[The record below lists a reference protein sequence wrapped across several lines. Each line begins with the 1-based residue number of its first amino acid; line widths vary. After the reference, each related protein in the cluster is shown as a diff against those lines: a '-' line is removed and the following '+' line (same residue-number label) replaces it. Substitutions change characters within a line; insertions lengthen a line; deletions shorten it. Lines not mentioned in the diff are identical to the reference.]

1 MNQSF
6 NGRNKIGN
14 SQGQLSSRNSNK
26 KNNNYKPMLYTPKHN
41 NIATISP
48 NSLFGSLNNKPL
60 LEVNSPKIKRS
71 GTNLNLYAKKEQE
84 KSFYSINSK
93 YKNNNN
99 SIKILEKTIINK
111 ILDISMRIEKEDN
124 FLTGVNNKENNNL
137 NLSALVLNNIEGD
150 TDNSFLSK
158 SLLSNNNKLR
168 LKKESKL
175 DLSKSSAN
183 SKLSLVSKNEKSILK
198 PPLKGPEKYR
208 VLIKKN
214 MMYDSFNSE
223 EEKEEEE
230 DRFYISPKSNFV
242 LIFDLLI
249 IIFSLFDII
258 YTPQRLSKIDGFC
271 TLPNNKIMYIY
282 FFIDILYIIDMLLG
296 FVRSY
301 YNFQFVI
308 IKYQPRIARHYI
320 VTQFWLDFIQAFPT
334 FTYISYLCKKQ
345 NFYCGAYDLS
355 NKEMF
360 LLLFCF
366 VKQTKLFKI
375 IDLKKNSI
383 MFMIKEI
390 IAEREVVESIFHIIT
405 IVIIC
410 ISCFYSFISIHIF
423 IGKHSY
429 PNWITKA
436 GFQDQTQVMLYL
448 TSFYYLMTT
457 MTTVGYGD
465 IVGVSLSEII
475 FQIIVLSVGI
485 TIYSWI
491 VSNIGNYVK
500 NESYASMQFNKD
512 ETILEEIR
520 ISHPNLS
527 FKLYKQIYQHLH
539 ARKIRQQQCD
549 SNLLIN
555 SLPYSLK
562 NNVLFTMYKQTI
574 DNLKIFKKCQNS
586 DFILRLL
593 TNFIPLFS
601 KKNAI
606 LIHEG
611 QIINNIIFVRNGRLS
626 LQAAIDKEEPEESI
640 KHYLNKN
647 FGDMEDEIVNISN
660 YESSISNSSFSDK
673 KNNMVSN
680 IDFVK
685 TALDTVI
692 NKNGKSS
699 LASEI
704 NESGIGKEMG
714 KWDYGGDDFEDDKYH
729 ILNIINISKNESY
742 GVVYMFLD
750 KPCPLSL
757 RVKSKKAELL
767 LLRKSDASDISQRYP
782 NIWMKYFKKS
792 YFNMFSIKNI
802 TLKKIKIFWDNLEKR
817 IILQKKSFHKC
828 KTNLNMCTIYKLNHA
843 EINEITR
850 VVNEKTKRNR
860 ILRAKTQAKKNTNIN
875 ENIKKIFNYSSK
887 NTTSINNNS
896 VINSNLLSLVKPK
909 DDHQNSHI
917 SNNKSKFAG
926 GSATTDLKSLSKASK
941 KQVPNERKVKTL
953 DKAKKRRGYINRLK
967 LEIQKL
973 KNSNKYYKNLCNKVS
988 SSKDSEKGL
997 NKKLNKTIMSE
1008 FDRENNFTFNVN
1020 DIGSKKS
1027 INIYHSLNQNIINN
1041 ITINN
1046 NTNSHFRSTVKQS
1059 SNSIESEYDSTIS
1072 ESPRKFDID
1081 EIKIKPEI
1089 KLFYKSKYTN
1099 LDIFTSGEYS
1109 KNEELQKQSLNYIKL
1124 YIETEKKKKKKQVR
1138 QISLNSIKS
1147 IKEKRKSA
1155 YVRDNDLRNILNKFN
1170 MNYKRQKEN
1179 NRNMLNNKIEN
1190 NTNNFMSKFKND
1202 CSKKRRK
1209 SFHIKKNSKKYID
1222 MSLSPTQKGE
1232 KSPFSSKDI
1241 KNRKGSVF
1249 FKIPHKMKLKMSN
1262 EYEKEMVIKTSE
1274 HNISNINYSLN
1285 INENK
1290 TDNSFISSN
1299 KSIKS

>member
-1 MNQSF
+1 MNQSY
-6 NGRNKIGN
+6 NETNKIVN
-14 SQGQLSSRNSNK
+14 QTYLSSHNSNK
-26 KNNNYKPMLYTPKHN
+26 NNNKKKVKIMTPKHKN
-41 NIATISP
+41 NV
-48 NSLFGSLNNKPL
+48 NSIVGSLYKKPL
-60 LEVNSPKIKRS
+60 LEVSSPKIKRS
-71 GTNLNLYAKKEQE
+71 DTNLNIYAKKEQE

-93 YKNNNN
+93 FKRKD
-99 SIKILEKTIINK
+99 SLKVLEKTIINK
-111 ILDISMRIEKEDN
+111 ILDISMRFEKEDN

-137 NLSALVLNNIEGD
+137 NLSALILNQIEIGD
-150 TDNSFLSK
+150 TDNSILSK
-158 SLLSNNNKLR
+158 SILSNTNKLK

-175 DLSKSSAN
+175 DLSRSSIN
-183 SKLSLVSKNEKSILK
+183 SKHSLVSKNEKSILK
-198 PPLKGPEKYR
+198 MPVKGPEKYR
-208 VLIKKN
+208 VLFKKN

-223 EEKEEEE
+223 EEREEEE
-230 DRFYISPKSNFV
+230 DNFYISPKSNFV
-242 LIFDLLI
+242 LIFDFLI
-249 IIFSLFDII
+249 IIFCLFDVV
-258 YTPQRLSKIDGFC
+258 YTPQRLSKINGFC
-271 TLPNNKIMYIY
+271 TLPNNTIIYIY
-282 FFIDILYIIDMLLG
+282 FFIDILYIVDMLLG

-301 YNFQFVI
+301 YNFQYIV

-320 VTQFWLDFIQAFPT
+320 VTQFWLDFIQAIPA
-334 FTYISYLCKKQ
+334 FTYITYLCKKQ
-345 NFYCGAYDLS
+345 NIYCGAYDLS
-355 NKEMF
+355 NKEMI

-366 VKQTKLFKI
+366 VKQAKLFKI
-375 IDLKKNSI
+375 IDKKKNSI
-383 MFMIKEI
+383 KFAIKEI
-390 IAEREVVESIFHIIT
+390 IAEREIIESILHHLI

-410 ISCFYSFISIHIF
+410 VSCFYSFISIHIF
-423 IGKHSY
+423 IGRHSY
-429 PNWITKA
+429 PNWIIKA
-436 GFQDQTQVMLYL
+436 GFQDQSHIMLYL

-465 IVGVSLSEII
+465 IVGVSLNEII

-485 TIYSWI
+485 TIYSWV

-562 NNVLFTMYKQTI
+562 INVLFTMYKQTI
-574 DNLKIFKKCQNS
+574 NNLKIFKKCQNS

-647 FGDMEDEIVNISN
+647 FGDMDDDLVNVSN
-660 YESSISNSSFSDK
+660 YESSISNSSLSDK
-673 KNNMVSN
+673 QNNMVSN
-680 IDFVK
+680 INYVK

-692 NKNGKSS
+692 NKNANNS

-704 NESGIGKEMG
+704 NESDIGKEMG

-802 TLKKIKIFWDNLEKR
+802 TLKKIKFFWDNLEKKF
-817 IILQKKSFHKC
+817 ILTKKSFHKC

-850 VVNEKTKRNR
+850 VVNEKANKIR
-860 ILRAKTQAKKNTNIN
+860 IQRAKTQAKKNTNIN
-875 ENIKKIFNYSSK
+875 DNIKKIFNYNSK
-887 NTTSINNNS
+887 NTTSVTNNS
-896 VINSNLLSLVKPK
+896 VINSNLLSLSKPK
-909 DDHQNSHI
+909 EEKSKSHI
-917 SNNKSKFAG
+917 SNNRSKFAAG
-926 GSATTDLKSLSKASK
+926 SSATENNLKSSKVSK
-941 KQVPNERKVKTL
+941 KQIPNSDRKIKKI
-953 DKAKKRRGYINRLK
+953 DKAKKRRGYISKLK

-973 KNSNKYYKNLCNKVS
+973 KNSNKYYKNLCNKID
-988 SSKDSEKGL
+988 SSKDSEKVF
-997 NKKLNKTIMSE
+997 NKKLNKTIISE
-1008 FDRENNFTFNVN
+1008 LDKENNFTFKLGEK
-1020 DIGSKKS
+1020 GSKKS

-1046 NTNSHFRSTVKQS
+1046 NTNSHFISTNKQS
-1059 SNSIESEYDSTIS
+1059 SNSIESEYESTIS
-1072 ESPRKFDID
+1072 DSPRKFDTD
-1081 EIKIKPEI
+1081 EIKMKSEI
-1089 KLFYKSKYTN
+1089 KLFYKAKYSN

-1109 KNEELQKQSLNYIKL
+1109 KNEELQKQSLNYIKIF
-1124 YIETEKKKKKKQVR
+1124 IETEKKRKKKQVK
-1138 QISLNSIKS
+1138 QLSINSIQS

-1155 YVRDNDLRNILNKFN
+1155 YIRDNNLRSILNKFN
-1170 MNYKRQKEN
+1170 MNYQKKKEN
-1179 NRNMLNNKIEN
+1179 NKNNLNSKIEN
-1190 NTNNFMSKFKND
+1190 NTNNIMNKFKNNY
-1202 CSKKRRK
+1202 SKKRRK
-1209 SFHIKKNSKKYID
+1209 SFHIKKNPKKYQD
-1222 MSLSPTQKGE
+1222 MSLSPSQNGD

-1249 FKIPHKMKLKMSN
+1249 FRIPHKMKLSN
-1262 EYEKEMVIKTSE
+1262 EYENEVVIKTLDQ
-1274 HNISNINYSLN
+1274 NISNINYSLN
-1285 INENK
+1285 IIDNK

>member
-1 MNQSF
+1 MNKSF
-6 NGRNKIGN
+6 NGSNKII
-14 SQGQLSSRNSNK
+14 SQRQLSSRYSNNNK
-26 KNNNYKPMLYTPKHN
+26 KKVTMMTPKQKCKD
-41 NIATISP
+41 
-48 NSLFGSLNNKPL
+48 NSIIGP
-60 LEVNSPKIKRS
+60 VNRKHFLDSTLPKINRS

-93 YKNNNN
+93 FKNND
-99 SIKILEKTIINK
+99 SLKVLEKTIINK
-111 ILDISMRIEKEDN
+111 IMDISMRIEKEDN

-137 NLSALVLNNIEGD
+137 NLSALILNHIEGD
-150 TDNSFLSK
+150 TDNSILSK
-158 SLLSNNNKLR
+158 SILSNNKFK

-175 DLSKSSAN
+175 DLSKSSIN
-183 SKLSLVSKNEKSILK
+183 SKHSFISKNEKPIIK
-198 PPLKGPEKYR
+198 VPLKGPEKYR
-208 VLIKKN
+208 VLLKKN
-214 MMYDSFNSE
+214 MMYDSFNSDE
-223 EEKEEEE
+223 EREEEE
-230 DRFYISPKSNFV
+230 DNFYISPKSNFV
-242 LIFDLLI
+242 LIFDFLI
-249 IIFSLFDII
+249 IIFCLFDIV
-258 YTPQRLSKIDGFC
+258 YTPQRLSKVNGFC
-271 TLPNNKIMYIY
+271 TLPNKTIMYIY
-282 FFIDILYIIDMLLG
+282 FFIDILYIVDLLLG

-301 YNFQFVI
+301 YNFQYVV

-320 VTQFWLDFIQAFPT
+320 VTQFWLDFIQAIPV

-345 NFYCGAYDLS
+345 NIYCGAYDLN
-355 NKEMF
+355 NKEMI

-366 VKQTKLFKI
+366 VKQVKLFKI
-375 IDLKKNSI
+375 IEKKKNSI
-383 MFMIKEI
+383 IFAIKEI
-390 IAEREVVESIFHIIT
+390 ISEREVIESIFHHLI

-423 IGKHSY
+423 IGRHSY

-436 GFQDQTQVMLYL
+436 GFQNQSHTMLYL

-485 TIYSWI
+485 TIYSWV

-574 DNLKIFKKCQNS
+574 NNLKIFKKCQNS

-647 FGDMEDEIVNISN
+647 FGDMDDEIVNVSN
-660 YESSISNSSFSDK
+660 YESSISNSSLS
-673 KNNMVSN
+673 NMQKDRVSN
-680 IDFVK
+680 INFVK
-685 TALDTVI
+685 SALDTVI
-692 NKNGKSS
+692 NKNPKDSF
-699 LASEI
+699 ASEI
-704 NESGIGKEMG
+704 NESDIGKEMG

-729 ILNIINISKNESY
+729 ILNIISISKNESY

-750 KPCPLSL
+750 KPSPLSL

-802 TLKKIKIFWDNLEKR
+802 TLKKIKIFWDNFEKR
-817 IILQKKSFHKC
+817 LILTKKSFHKC
-828 KTNLNMCTIYKLNHA
+828 KTNLNMCTIYKLNKA

-850 VVNEKTKRNR
+850 VVNEKTRINR
-860 ILRAKTQAKKNTNIN
+860 IKRAKTQAKKNTNIN

-887 NTTSINNNS
+887 NTTSLVNKSDLNT
-896 VINSNLLSLVKPK
+896 NLLSISKPK
-909 DDHQNSHI
+909 EEQKSHI
-917 SNNKSKFAG
+917 SNNRSRFAG
-926 GSATTDLKSLSKASK
+926 GSNTTENNLKSLSKASK
-941 KQVPNERKVKTL
+941 KQVPNSERKIKNIDKT
-953 DKAKKRRGYINRLK
+953 KKRRSYINKLK
-967 LEIQKL
+967 LQIQKL
-973 KNSNKYYKNLCNKVS
+973 KNSNRYYKNLCNKIDN
-988 SSKDSEKGL
+988 SKESEKVL
-997 NKKLNKTIMSE
+997 NKKFNKTIISE
-1008 FDRENNFTFNVN
+1008 LDKENNFTFKLGEK
-1020 DIGSKKS
+1020 GSKKS
-1027 INIYHSLNQNIINN
+1027 INIYHNLNQNIINN

-1046 NTNSHFRSTVKQS
+1046 NTNSHFISTAKQS
-1059 SNSIESEYDSTIS
+1059 SNSIESEYESTIS
-1072 ESPRKFDID
+1072 DSPRKFDID
-1081 EIKIKPEI
+1081 EIKIKSEI
-1089 KLFYKSKYTN
+1089 KLFYKAKYTN
-1099 LDIFTSGEYS
+1099 LDKFTSGEYS
-1109 KNEELQKQSLNYIKL
+1109 KNEELQKQSLNYIKIF
-1124 YIETEKKKKKKQVR
+1124 IETEKKKKMKKE
-1138 QISLNSIKS
+1138 ISIKS
-1147 IKEKRKSA
+1147 IREKRKSA
-1155 YVRDNDLRNILNKFN
+1155 YVRDSNLRMILNKFN
-1170 MNYKRQKEN
+1170 MNYNKKKEN
-1179 NRNMLNNKIEN
+1179 NRNLVNNKIET
-1190 NTNNFMSKFKND
+1190 NTSNFMNKFKNNV
-1202 CSKKRRK
+1202 SKKRK
-1209 SFHIKKNSKKYID
+1209 SNHSKKNSNHIIKKNYD
-1222 MSLSPTQKGE
+1222 LSLSPTQNEENGDKT
-1232 KSPFSSKDI
+1232 PFSSVNI
-1241 KNRKGSVF
+1241 KKRKGSFF
-1249 FKIPHKMKLKMSN
+1249 FKIPQRMKLKLSN
-1262 EYEKEMVIKTSE
+1262 EFENEMVIKTSDQ
-1274 HNISNINYSLN
+1274 NISNINYSLYN
-1285 INENK
+1285 NENK

-1299 KSIKS
+1299 KSINS

>member
-1 MNQSF
+1 MNQSY
-6 NGRNKIGN
+6 NETNKIVN
-14 SQGQLSSRNSNK
+14 QTYLSSHNSNK
-26 KNNNYKPMLYTPKHN
+26 NNNKKKVKIMTPKHKN
-41 NIATISP
+41 NV
-48 NSLFGSLNNKPL
+48 NSIVGSLYKKPL
-60 LEVNSPKIKRS
+60 LEVSSPKIKRS
-71 GTNLNLYAKKEQE
+71 DTNLNIYAKKEQE

-93 YKNNNN
+93 FKRKD
-99 SIKILEKTIINK
+99 SLKVLEKTIINK
-111 ILDISMRIEKEDN
+111 ILDISMRFEKEDN

-137 NLSALVLNNIEGD
+137 NLSALILNQIEIGD
-150 TDNSFLSK
+150 TDNSILSK
-158 SLLSNNNKLR
+158 SILSNTNKLK

-175 DLSKSSAN
+175 DLSRSSIN
-183 SKLSLVSKNEKSILK
+183 SKHSLVSKNEKSILK
-198 PPLKGPEKYR
+198 MPVKGPEKYR
-208 VLIKKN
+208 VLFKKN

-223 EEKEEEE
+223 EEREEEE
-230 DRFYISPKSNFV
+230 DNFYISPKSNFV
-242 LIFDLLI
+242 LIFDFLI
-249 IIFSLFDII
+249 IIFCLFDVV
-258 YTPQRLSKIDGFC
+258 YTPQRLSKINGFC
-271 TLPNNKIMYIY
+271 TLPNNTIIYIY
-282 FFIDILYIIDMLLG
+282 FFIDILYIVDMLLG

-301 YNFQFVI
+301 YNFQYIV

-320 VTQFWLDFIQAFPT
+320 VTQFWLDFIQAIPA
-334 FTYISYLCKKQ
+334 FTYITYLCKKQ
-345 NFYCGAYDLS
+345 NIYCGAYDLS
-355 NKEMF
+355 NKEMI

-366 VKQTKLFKI
+366 VKQAKLFKI
-375 IDLKKNSI
+375 IDKKKNSI
-383 MFMIKEI
+383 KFAIKEI
-390 IAEREVVESIFHIIT
+390 IAEREIIESILHHLI

-410 ISCFYSFISIHIF
+410 VSCFYSFISIHIF
-423 IGKHSY
+423 IGRHSY
-429 PNWITKA
+429 PNWIIKA
-436 GFQDQTQVMLYL
+436 GFQDQSHIMLYL

-465 IVGVSLSEII
+465 IVGVSLNEII

-485 TIYSWI
+485 TIYSWV

-562 NNVLFTMYKQTI
+562 INVLFTMYKQTI
-574 DNLKIFKKCQNS
+574 NNLKIFKKCQNS

-647 FGDMEDEIVNISN
+647 FGDMDDDLVNVSN
-660 YESSISNSSFSDK
+660 YESSISNSSLSDK
-673 KNNMVSN
+673 QNNMVSN
-680 IDFVK
+680 INYVK

-692 NKNGKSS
+692 NKNANNS

-704 NESGIGKEMG
+704 NESDIGKEMG

-802 TLKKIKIFWDNLEKR
+802 TLKKIKFFWDNLEKKF
-817 IILQKKSFHKC
+817 ILTKKSFHKC

-850 VVNEKTKRNR
+850 VVNEKANK
-860 ILRAKTQAKKNTNIN
+860 ILIQRAKTQAKKNTNIN
-875 ENIKKIFNYSSK
+875 DNIKKIFNYNSK
-887 NTTSINNNS
+887 NTTSVTNNS
-896 VINSNLLSLVKPK
+896 VINSNLLSLSKPK
-909 DDHQNSHI
+909 EEKSKSHI
-917 SNNKSKFAG
+917 SNNRSKFAAG
-926 GSATTDLKSLSKASK
+926 SSATENNLKSSKVSK
-941 KQVPNERKVKTL
+941 KQIPNSDRKIKKI
-953 DKAKKRRGYINRLK
+953 DKAKKRRGYISKLK

-973 KNSNKYYKNLCNKVS
+973 KNSNKYYKNLCNKID
-988 SSKDSEKGL
+988 SSKDSEKVF
-997 NKKLNKTIMSE
+997 NKKLNKTIISE
-1008 FDRENNFTFNVN
+1008 LDKENNFTFKLGEK
-1020 DIGSKKS
+1020 GSKKS

-1046 NTNSHFRSTVKQS
+1046 NTNSHFISTNKQS
-1059 SNSIESEYDSTIS
+1059 SNSIESEYESTIS
-1072 ESPRKFDID
+1072 DSPRKFDTD
-1081 EIKIKPEI
+1081 EIKMKSEI
-1089 KLFYKSKYTN
+1089 KLFYKAKYSN

-1109 KNEELQKQSLNYIKL
+1109 KNEELQKQSLNYIKIF
-1124 YIETEKKKKKKQVR
+1124 IETEKKRKKKQVK
-1138 QISLNSIKS
+1138 QLSINSIQS

-1155 YVRDNDLRNILNKFN
+1155 YIRDNNLRSILNKFN
-1170 MNYKRQKEN
+1170 MNYQKKKEN
-1179 NRNMLNNKIEN
+1179 NKNNLNSKIEN
-1190 NTNNFMSKFKND
+1190 NTNNFMSKFKNNY
-1202 CSKKRRK
+1202 SKKRRK
-1209 SFHIKKNSKKYID
+1209 SFHIKKNPKKYQD
-1222 MSLSPTQKGE
+1222 MSLSLSQNGD

-1249 FKIPHKMKLKMSN
+1249 FRIPHKMKLSN
-1262 EYEKEMVIKTSE
+1262 EYENEVVIKTLDQ
-1274 HNISNINYSLN
+1274 NISNINYSLN
-1285 INENK
+1285 IIDNK

>member
-1 MNQSF
+1 MNQSY
-6 NGRNKIGN
+6 NETNKIVN
-14 SQGQLSSRNSNK
+14 QTYLSSHNSNK
-26 KNNNYKPMLYTPKHN
+26 NNNKKKVKIMTPKHKN
-41 NIATISP
+41 NV
-48 NSLFGSLNNKPL
+48 NSIVGSLYKKPL
-60 LEVNSPKIKRS
+60 LEVSSPKIKRS
-71 GTNLNLYAKKEQE
+71 DTNLNIYAKKEQE

-93 YKNNNN
+93 FKRKD
-99 SIKILEKTIINK
+99 SLKVLEKTIINK
-111 ILDISMRIEKEDN
+111 ILDISMRFEKEDN

-137 NLSALVLNNIEGD
+137 NLSALILNQIEIGD
-150 TDNSFLSK
+150 TDNSILSK
-158 SLLSNNNKLR
+158 SILSNTNKLK

-175 DLSKSSAN
+175 DLSRSSIN
-183 SKLSLVSKNEKSILK
+183 SKHSLVSKNEKSILK
-198 PPLKGPEKYR
+198 MPVKGPEKYR
-208 VLIKKN
+208 VLFKKN

-223 EEKEEEE
+223 EEREEEE
-230 DRFYISPKSNFV
+230 DNFYISPKSNFV
-242 LIFDLLI
+242 LIFDFLI
-249 IIFSLFDII
+249 IIFCLFDVV
-258 YTPQRLSKIDGFC
+258 YTPQRLSKINGFC
-271 TLPNNKIMYIY
+271 TLPNNTIIYIY
-282 FFIDILYIIDMLLG
+282 FFIDILYIVDMLLG

-301 YNFQFVI
+301 YNFQYIV

-320 VTQFWLDFIQAFPT
+320 VTQFWLDFIQAIPA
-334 FTYISYLCKKQ
+334 FTYITYLCKKQ
-345 NFYCGAYDLS
+345 NIYCGAYDLS
-355 NKEMF
+355 NKEMI

-366 VKQTKLFKI
+366 VKQAKLFKI
-375 IDLKKNSI
+375 IDKKKNSI
-383 MFMIKEI
+383 KFAIKEI
-390 IAEREVVESIFHIIT
+390 IAEREIIESILHHLI

-410 ISCFYSFISIHIF
+410 VSCFYSFISIHIF
-423 IGKHSY
+423 IGRHSY
-429 PNWITKA
+429 PNWIIKA
-436 GFQDQTQVMLYL
+436 GFQDQSHIMLYL

-485 TIYSWI
+485 TIYSWV

-562 NNVLFTMYKQTI
+562 INVLFTMYKQTI
-574 DNLKIFKKCQNS
+574 NNLKIFKKCQNS

-647 FGDMEDEIVNISN
+647 FGDMNDDLVNVSN
-660 YESSISNSSFSDK
+660 YESSISNSSLSDK
-673 KNNMVSN
+673 QNNMVSN
-680 IDFVK
+680 INYVK

-692 NKNGKSS
+692 NKNANNS

-704 NESGIGKEMG
+704 NESDIGKEMG

-802 TLKKIKIFWDNLEKR
+802 TLKKIKFFWDNLEKKF
-817 IILQKKSFHKC
+817 ILTKKSFHKC

-850 VVNEKTKRNR
+850 VVNEKANKIR
-860 ILRAKTQAKKNTNIN
+860 IQRAKTQAKKNTNIN
-875 ENIKKIFNYSSK
+875 DNIKKIFNYNSK
-887 NTTSINNNS
+887 NTTSVTNNS
-896 VINSNLLSLVKPK
+896 VINSNLLSLSKPK
-909 DDHQNSHI
+909 EEKSKSHI
-917 SNNKSKFAG
+917 SNNRSKFAAG
-926 GSATTDLKSLSKASK
+926 SSATENNLKSSKVSK
-941 KQVPNERKVKTL
+941 KQIPNSDRKIKKI
-953 DKAKKRRGYINRLK
+953 DKAKKRRGYISKLK

-973 KNSNKYYKNLCNKVS
+973 KNSNKYYKNLCNKID
-988 SSKDSEKGL
+988 SSKDSEKVF
-997 NKKLNKTIMSE
+997 NKKLNKTIISE
-1008 FDRENNFTFNVN
+1008 LDKENNFTFKLGEK
-1020 DIGSKKS
+1020 GSKKS

-1046 NTNSHFRSTVKQS
+1046 NTNSHFISTNKQS
-1059 SNSIESEYDSTIS
+1059 SNSIESEYESTIS
-1072 ESPRKFDID
+1072 DSPRKFDTD
-1081 EIKIKPEI
+1081 EIKMKSEI
-1089 KLFYKSKYTN
+1089 KLFYKAKYSN

-1109 KNEELQKQSLNYIKL
+1109 KNEELQKQSLNYIKIF
-1124 YIETEKKKKKKQVR
+1124 IETEKKRKKKQVK
-1138 QISLNSIKS
+1138 QLSINSIQS

-1155 YVRDNDLRNILNKFN
+1155 YIRDNNLRSILNKFN
-1170 MNYKRQKEN
+1170 MNYQKKKEN
-1179 NRNMLNNKIEN
+1179 NKNNLNSKIEN
-1190 NTNNFMSKFKND
+1190 NTNNFMSKFKNNY
-1202 CSKKRRK
+1202 SKKRRK
-1209 SFHIKKNSKKYID
+1209 SFHIKKNPKKYQD
-1222 MSLSPTQKGE
+1222 MSLSPSQNGD

-1249 FKIPHKMKLKMSN
+1249 FRIPHKMKLSN
-1262 EYEKEMVIKTSE
+1262 EYENEVVIKTLDQ
-1274 HNISNINYSLN
+1274 NISNINYSLN
-1285 INENK
+1285 IIDNK

>member
-1 MNQSF
+1 MNQSY
-6 NGRNKIGN
+6 NETNKIVN
-14 SQGQLSSRNSNK
+14 QTYLSSHNSNK
-26 KNNNYKPMLYTPKHN
+26 NNNKKKVKIMTPKHKN
-41 NIATISP
+41 NV
-48 NSLFGSLNNKPL
+48 NSIVGSLYKKPL
-60 LEVNSPKIKRS
+60 LEVSSPKIKRS
-71 GTNLNLYAKKEQE
+71 DTNLNIYAKKEQE

-93 YKNNNN
+93 FKRKD
-99 SIKILEKTIINK
+99 SLKVLEKTIINK
-111 ILDISMRIEKEDN
+111 ILDISMRFEKEDN

-137 NLSALVLNNIEGD
+137 NLSALILNQIEIGD
-150 TDNSFLSK
+150 TDNSILSK
-158 SLLSNNNKLR
+158 SILSNTNKLK

-175 DLSKSSAN
+175 DLSRSSIN
-183 SKLSLVSKNEKSILK
+183 SKHSLVSKNEKSILK
-198 PPLKGPEKYR
+198 MPVKGPEKYR
-208 VLIKKN
+208 VLFKKN

-223 EEKEEEE
+223 EEREEEE
-230 DRFYISPKSNFV
+230 DNFYISPKSNFV
-242 LIFDLLI
+242 LIFDFLI
-249 IIFSLFDII
+249 IIFCLFDVV
-258 YTPQRLSKIDGFC
+258 YTPQRLSKINGFC
-271 TLPNNKIMYIY
+271 TLPNNTIIYIY
-282 FFIDILYIIDMLLG
+282 FFIDILYIVDMLLG

-301 YNFQFVI
+301 YNFQYIV

-320 VTQFWLDFIQAFPT
+320 VTQFWLDFIQAIPA
-334 FTYISYLCKKQ
+334 FTYITYLCKKQ
-345 NFYCGAYDLS
+345 NIYCGAYDLS
-355 NKEMF
+355 NKEMI

-366 VKQTKLFKI
+366 VKQAKLFKI
-375 IDLKKNSI
+375 IDKKKNSI
-383 MFMIKEI
+383 KFAIKEI
-390 IAEREVVESIFHIIT
+390 IAEREIIESILHHLI

-410 ISCFYSFISIHIF
+410 VSCFYSFISIHIF
-423 IGKHSY
+423 IGRHSY
-429 PNWITKA
+429 PNWIIKA
-436 GFQDQTQVMLYL
+436 GFQDQSHIMLYL

-465 IVGVSLSEII
+465 IVGVSLNEII

-485 TIYSWI
+485 TIYSWV

-562 NNVLFTMYKQTI
+562 INVLFTMYKQTI
-574 DNLKIFKKCQNS
+574 NNLKIFKKCQNS

-647 FGDMEDEIVNISN
+647 FGDMDDDLVNVSN
-660 YESSISNSSFSDK
+660 YESSISNSSLSDK
-673 KNNMVSN
+673 QNNMVSN
-680 IDFVK
+680 INYVK

-692 NKNGKSS
+692 NKNANNS

-704 NESGIGKEMG
+704 NESDIGKEMG

-802 TLKKIKIFWDNLEKR
+802 TLKKIKFFWDNLEKKF
-817 IILQKKSFHKC
+817 ILTKKSFHKC

-850 VVNEKTKRNR
+850 VVNEKANKIR
-860 ILRAKTQAKKNTNIN
+860 IQRAKTQAKKNTNIN
-875 ENIKKIFNYSSK
+875 DNIKKIFNYNSK
-887 NTTSINNNS
+887 NTTSVTNNS
-896 VINSNLLSLVKPK
+896 VINSNLLSLSKPK
-909 DDHQNSHI
+909 EEKSKSHI
-917 SNNKSKFAG
+917 SNNRSKFAAG
-926 GSATTDLKSLSKASK
+926 SSATENNLKSSKVSK
-941 KQVPNERKVKTL
+941 KQIPNSDRKIKKI
-953 DKAKKRRGYINRLK
+953 DKAKKRRGYISKLK

-973 KNSNKYYKNLCNKVS
+973 KNSNKYYKNLCNKID
-988 SSKDSEKGL
+988 SSKDSEKVF
-997 NKKLNKTIMSE
+997 NKKLNKTIISE
-1008 FDRENNFTFNVN
+1008 LDKENNFTFKLGEK
-1020 DIGSKKS
+1020 GSKKS

-1046 NTNSHFRSTVKQS
+1046 NTNSHFISTNKQS
-1059 SNSIESEYDSTIS
+1059 SNSIESEYESTIS
-1072 ESPRKFDID
+1072 DSPRKFDTD
-1081 EIKIKPEI
+1081 EIKMKSEI
-1089 KLFYKSKYTN
+1089 KLFYKAKYSN

-1109 KNEELQKQSLNYIKL
+1109 KNEELQKQSLNYIKIF
-1124 YIETEKKKKKKQVR
+1124 IETEKKRKKKQVK
-1138 QISLNSIKS
+1138 QLSINSIQS

-1155 YVRDNDLRNILNKFN
+1155 YIRDNNLRSILNKFN
-1170 MNYKRQKEN
+1170 MNYQKKNEN
-1179 NRNMLNNKIEN
+1179 NKNNLNSKIEN
-1190 NTNNFMSKFKND
+1190 NTNNFMSKFKNNY
-1202 CSKKRRK
+1202 SKKRRK
-1209 SFHIKKNSKKYID
+1209 SFHIKKNPKKYQD
-1222 MSLSPTQKGE
+1222 MSLSPSQNGD

-1249 FKIPHKMKLKMSN
+1249 FRIPHKMKLSN
-1262 EYEKEMVIKTSE
+1262 EYENEVVIKTLDQ
-1274 HNISNINYSLN
+1274 NISNINYSLN
-1285 INENK
+1285 IIDNK

>member
-1 MNQSF
+1 MNQSY
-6 NGRNKIGN
+6 NETNKIVN
-14 SQGQLSSRNSNK
+14 QTYLSSHNSNK
-26 KNNNYKPMLYTPKHN
+26 NNNKKKVKIMTPKHKN
-41 NIATISP
+41 NV
-48 NSLFGSLNNKPL
+48 NSIVGSLYKKPL
-60 LEVNSPKIKRS
+60 LEVSSPKIKRS
-71 GTNLNLYAKKEQE
+71 DTNLNIYAKKEQE

-93 YKNNNN
+93 FKRKD
-99 SIKILEKTIINK
+99 SLKVLEKTIINK
-111 ILDISMRIEKEDN
+111 ILDISMRFEKEDN

-137 NLSALVLNNIEGD
+137 NLSALILNQIEIGD
-150 TDNSFLSK
+150 TDNSILSK
-158 SLLSNNNKLR
+158 SILSNTNKLK

-175 DLSKSSAN
+175 DLSRSSIN
-183 SKLSLVSKNEKSILK
+183 SKHSLVSKNEKSILK
-198 PPLKGPEKYR
+198 MPVKGPEKYR
-208 VLIKKN
+208 VLFKKN

-223 EEKEEEE
+223 EEREEEE
-230 DRFYISPKSNFV
+230 DNFYISPKSNFV
-242 LIFDLLI
+242 LIFDFLI
-249 IIFSLFDII
+249 IIFCLFDVV
-258 YTPQRLSKIDGFC
+258 YTPQRLSKINGFC
-271 TLPNNKIMYIY
+271 TLPNNTIIYIY
-282 FFIDILYIIDMLLG
+282 FFIDILYIVDMLLG

-301 YNFQFVI
+301 YNFQYIV

-320 VTQFWLDFIQAFPT
+320 VTQFWLDFIQAIPA
-334 FTYISYLCKKQ
+334 FTYITYLCKKQ
-345 NFYCGAYDLS
+345 NIYCGAYDLS
-355 NKEMF
+355 NKEMI

-366 VKQTKLFKI
+366 VKQAKLFKI
-375 IDLKKNSI
+375 IDKKKNSI
-383 MFMIKEI
+383 KFAIKEI
-390 IAEREVVESIFHIIT
+390 IAEREIIESILHHLI

-410 ISCFYSFISIHIF
+410 VSCFYSFISIHIF
-423 IGKHSY
+423 IGRHSY
-429 PNWITKA
+429 PNWIIKA
-436 GFQDQTQVMLYL
+436 GFQDQSHIMLYL

-465 IVGVSLSEII
+465 IVGVSLNEII

-485 TIYSWI
+485 TIYSWV

-562 NNVLFTMYKQTI
+562 INVLFTMYKQTI
-574 DNLKIFKKCQNS
+574 NNLKIFKKCQNS

-647 FGDMEDEIVNISN
+647 FGDMDDDLVNVSN
-660 YESSISNSSFSDK
+660 YESSISNSSLSDK
-673 KNNMVSN
+673 QNNMVSN
-680 IDFVK
+680 INYVK
-685 TALDTVI
+685 AALDTVI
-692 NKNGKSS
+692 NKNANNS

-704 NESGIGKEMG
+704 NESDIGKEMG

-802 TLKKIKIFWDNLEKR
+802 TLKKIKFFWDNLEKKF
-817 IILQKKSFHKC
+817 ILTKKSFHKC

-850 VVNEKTKRNR
+850 VVNEKANKIR
-860 ILRAKTQAKKNTNIN
+860 IQRAKTQAKKNTNIN
-875 ENIKKIFNYSSK
+875 DNIKKIFNYNSK
-887 NTTSINNNS
+887 NTTSVTNNS
-896 VINSNLLSLVKPK
+896 VINSNLLSLSKPK
-909 DDHQNSHI
+909 EEKSKSHI
-917 SNNKSKFAG
+917 SNNRSKFAAG
-926 GSATTDLKSLSKASK
+926 SSATENNLKSSKVSK
-941 KQVPNERKVKTL
+941 KQIPNSDRKIKKI
-953 DKAKKRRGYINRLK
+953 DKAKKRRGYISKLK

-973 KNSNKYYKNLCNKVS
+973 KNSNKYYKNLCNKID
-988 SSKDSEKGL
+988 SSKDSEKVF
-997 NKKLNKTIMSE
+997 NKKLNKTIISE
-1008 FDRENNFTFNVN
+1008 LDKENNFTFKLGEK
-1020 DIGSKKS
+1020 GSKKS

-1046 NTNSHFRSTVKQS
+1046 NTNSHFISTNKQS
-1059 SNSIESEYDSTIS
+1059 SNSIESEYESTIS
-1072 ESPRKFDID
+1072 DSPRKFDTD
-1081 EIKIKPEI
+1081 EIKMKSEI
-1089 KLFYKSKYTN
+1089 KLFYKAKYSN

-1109 KNEELQKQSLNYIKL
+1109 KNEELQKQSLNYIKIF
-1124 YIETEKKKKKKQVR
+1124 IETEKKRKKKQVK
-1138 QISLNSIKS
+1138 QLSINSIQS

-1155 YVRDNDLRNILNKFN
+1155 YIRDNNLRSILNKFN
-1170 MNYKRQKEN
+1170 MNYQKKKEN
-1179 NRNMLNNKIEN
+1179 NKNNLNSKIEN
-1190 NTNNFMSKFKND
+1190 NTNNFMSKFKNNY
-1202 CSKKRRK
+1202 SKKRRK
-1209 SFHIKKNSKKYID
+1209 SFHIKKNPKKYQD
-1222 MSLSPTQKGE
+1222 MSLSPSQNGD

-1249 FKIPHKMKLKMSN
+1249 FRIPHKMKLSN
-1262 EYEKEMVIKTSE
+1262 EYENEVVIKTLDQ
-1274 HNISNINYSLN
+1274 NISNINYSLN
-1285 INENK
+1285 IIDNK

>member
-1 MNQSF
+1 MNQSY
-6 NGRNKIGN
+6 NETNKIVN
-14 SQGQLSSRNSNK
+14 QTYLSSHNSNK
-26 KNNNYKPMLYTPKHN
+26 NNNKKKVKIMTPKHKN
-41 NIATISP
+41 NV
-48 NSLFGSLNNKPL
+48 NSIVGSLYKKPL
-60 LEVNSPKIKRS
+60 LEVSSPKIKRS
-71 GTNLNLYAKKEQE
+71 DTNLNIYAKKEQE

-93 YKNNNN
+93 FKRKD
-99 SIKILEKTIINK
+99 SLKVLEKTIINK
-111 ILDISMRIEKEDN
+111 ILDISMRFEKEDN

-137 NLSALVLNNIEGD
+137 NLSALILNQIEIGD
-150 TDNSFLSK
+150 TDNSILSK
-158 SLLSNNNKLR
+158 SILSNTNKLK

-175 DLSKSSAN
+175 DLSRSSIN
-183 SKLSLVSKNEKSILK
+183 SKHSLVSKNEKSILK
-198 PPLKGPEKYR
+198 MPVKGPEKYR
-208 VLIKKN
+208 VLFKKN

-223 EEKEEEE
+223 EEREEEE
-230 DRFYISPKSNFV
+230 DNFYISPKSNFV
-242 LIFDLLI
+242 LIFDFLI
-249 IIFSLFDII
+249 IIFCLFDVV
-258 YTPQRLSKIDGFC
+258 YTPQRLSKINGFC
-271 TLPNNKIMYIY
+271 TLPNNTIIYIY
-282 FFIDILYIIDMLLG
+282 FFIDILYIVDMLLG

-301 YNFQFVI
+301 YNFQYIV

-320 VTQFWLDFIQAFPT
+320 VTQFWLDFIQAIPA
-334 FTYISYLCKKQ
+334 FTYITYLCKKQ
-345 NFYCGAYDLS
+345 NIYCGAYDLS
-355 NKEMF
+355 NKEMI

-366 VKQTKLFKI
+366 VKQAKLFKI
-375 IDLKKNSI
+375 IDKKKNSI
-383 MFMIKEI
+383 KFAIKEI
-390 IAEREVVESIFHIIT
+390 IAEREIIESILHHLI

-410 ISCFYSFISIHIF
+410 VSCFYSFISIHIF
-423 IGKHSY
+423 IGRHSY
-429 PNWITKA
+429 PNWIIKA
-436 GFQDQTQVMLYL
+436 GFQDQSHIMLYL

-465 IVGVSLSEII
+465 IVGVSLNEII

-485 TIYSWI
+485 TIYSWV

-562 NNVLFTMYKQTI
+562 INVLFTMYKQTI
-574 DNLKIFKKCQNS
+574 NNLKIFKKCQNS

-647 FGDMEDEIVNISN
+647 FGDMNDDLVNVSN
-660 YESSISNSSFSDK
+660 YESSISNSSLSDK
-673 KNNMVSN
+673 QNNMVSN
-680 IDFVK
+680 INYVK

-692 NKNGKSS
+692 NKNANNS

-704 NESGIGKEMG
+704 NESDIGKEMG

-802 TLKKIKIFWDNLEKR
+802 TLKKIKFFWDNLEKKF
-817 IILQKKSFHKC
+817 ILTKKSFHKC

-850 VVNEKTKRNR
+850 VVNEKANKIR
-860 ILRAKTQAKKNTNIN
+860 IQRAKTQAKKNTNIN
-875 ENIKKIFNYSSK
+875 DNIKKIFNYNSK
-887 NTTSINNNS
+887 NTTSVTNNS
-896 VINSNLLSLVKPK
+896 VINSNLLSLSKPK
-909 DDHQNSHI
+909 EEKSKSHI
-917 SNNKSKFAG
+917 SNNRSKFAAG
-926 GSATTDLKSLSKASK
+926 SSATENNLKSSKVSK
-941 KQVPNERKVKTL
+941 KQIPNSDRKIKKI
-953 DKAKKRRGYINRLK
+953 DKAKKRRGYISKLK

-973 KNSNKYYKNLCNKVS
+973 KNSNKYYKNLCNKID
-988 SSKDSEKGL
+988 SSKDSEKVF
-997 NKKLNKTIMSE
+997 NKKLNKTIISE
-1008 FDRENNFTFNVN
+1008 LDKENNFTFKLGEK
-1020 DIGSKKS
+1020 GSKKS

-1046 NTNSHFRSTVKQS
+1046 NTNSHFISTNKQS
-1059 SNSIESEYDSTIS
+1059 SNSIESEYESTIS
-1072 ESPRKFDID
+1072 DSPRKFDTD
-1081 EIKIKPEI
+1081 EIKMKSEI
-1089 KLFYKSKYTN
+1089 KLFYKAKYSN

-1109 KNEELQKQSLNYIKL
+1109 KNEELQKQSLNYIKIF
-1124 YIETEKKKKKKQVR
+1124 IETEKKRKKKQVK
-1138 QISLNSIKS
+1138 QLSINSIQS

-1155 YVRDNDLRNILNKFN
+1155 YIRDNNLRSILNKFN
-1170 MNYKRQKEN
+1170 MNYQKKKEN
-1179 NRNMLNNKIEN
+1179 NKNNLNSKIEN
-1190 NTNNFMSKFKND
+1190 NTNNFMSKFKNNY
-1202 CSKKRRK
+1202 SKKRRK
-1209 SFHIKKNSKKYID
+1209 SFHIKKNPKKYQD
-1222 MSLSPTQKGE
+1222 MSLSPSQNGD

-1249 FKIPHKMKLKMSN
+1249 FRIPHKMKLSN
-1262 EYEKEMVIKTSE
+1262 EYENEVVIKTLDQ
-1274 HNISNINYSLN
+1274 NISNINYSLN
-1285 INENK
+1285 IIDNK

>member
-1 MNQSF
+1 MNQSY
-6 NGRNKIGN
+6 NETNKIVN
-14 SQGQLSSRNSNK
+14 QTYLSSHNSNK
-26 KNNNYKPMLYTPKHN
+26 NNNKKKVKIMTPKHKN
-41 NIATISP
+41 NV
-48 NSLFGSLNNKPL
+48 NSIVGSLYKKPL
-60 LEVNSPKIKRS
+60 LEVSSPKIKRS
-71 GTNLNLYAKKEQE
+71 DTNLNIYAKKEQE

-93 YKNNNN
+93 FKRKD
-99 SIKILEKTIINK
+99 SLKVLEKTIINK
-111 ILDISMRIEKEDN
+111 ILDISMRFEKEDN

-137 NLSALVLNNIEGD
+137 NLSALILNQIEIGD
-150 TDNSFLSK
+150 TDNSILSK
-158 SLLSNNNKLR
+158 SILSNTNKLK

-175 DLSKSSAN
+175 DLSRSSIN
-183 SKLSLVSKNEKSILK
+183 SKHSLVSKNEKSILK
-198 PPLKGPEKYR
+198 MPVKGPEKYR
-208 VLIKKN
+208 VLFKKN

-223 EEKEEEE
+223 EEREEEE
-230 DRFYISPKSNFV
+230 DNFYISPKSNFV
-242 LIFDLLI
+242 LIFDFLI
-249 IIFSLFDII
+249 IIFCLFDVV
-258 YTPQRLSKIDGFC
+258 YTPQRLSKINGFC
-271 TLPNNKIMYIY
+271 TLPNNTIIYIY
-282 FFIDILYIIDMLLG
+282 FFIDILYIVDMLLG

-301 YNFQFVI
+301 YNFQYIV

-320 VTQFWLDFIQAFPT
+320 VTQFWLDFIQAIPA
-334 FTYISYLCKKQ
+334 FTYITYLCKKQ
-345 NFYCGAYDLS
+345 NIYCGAYDLS
-355 NKEMF
+355 NKEMI

-366 VKQTKLFKI
+366 VKQAKLFKI
-375 IDLKKNSI
+375 IDKKKNSI
-383 MFMIKEI
+383 KFAIKEI
-390 IAEREVVESIFHIIT
+390 IAEREIIESILHHLI

-410 ISCFYSFISIHIF
+410 VSCFYSFISIHIF
-423 IGKHSY
+423 IGRHSY
-429 PNWITKA
+429 PNWIIKA
-436 GFQDQTQVMLYL
+436 GFQDQSHIMLYL

-465 IVGVSLSEII
+465 IVGVSLNEII

-485 TIYSWI
+485 TIYSWV

-562 NNVLFTMYKQTI
+562 INVLFTMYKQTI
-574 DNLKIFKKCQNS
+574 NNLKIFKKCQNS

-647 FGDMEDEIVNISN
+647 FGDMDDDLVNVSN
-660 YESSISNSSFSDK
+660 YESSISNSSLSDK
-673 KNNMVSN
+673 QNNMVSN
-680 IDFVK
+680 INYVK

-692 NKNGKSS
+692 NKNANNS

-704 NESGIGKEMG
+704 NESDIGKEMG

-802 TLKKIKIFWDNLEKR
+802 TLKKIKFFWDNLEKKF
-817 IILQKKSFHKC
+817 ILTKKSFHKC

-850 VVNEKTKRNR
+850 VVNEKANKIR
-860 ILRAKTQAKKNTNIN
+860 IQRAKTQAKKNTNIN
-875 ENIKKIFNYSSK
+875 DNIKKIFNYNSK
-887 NTTSINNNS
+887 NTTSVTNNS
-896 VINSNLLSLVKPK
+896 VINSNLLSLSKPK
-909 DDHQNSHI
+909 EEKSKSHI
-917 SNNKSKFAG
+917 SNNRSKFAAG
-926 GSATTDLKSLSKASK
+926 SSATENNLKSSKVSK
-941 KQVPNERKVKTL
+941 KQIPNSDRKIKKI
-953 DKAKKRRGYINRLK
+953 DKAKKRRGYISKLK

-973 KNSNKYYKNLCNKVS
+973 KNSNKYYKNLCNKID
-988 SSKDSEKGL
+988 SSKDSEKVF
-997 NKKLNKTIMSE
+997 NKKLNKTIISE
-1008 FDRENNFTFNVN
+1008 LDKENNFTFKLGEK
-1020 DIGSKKS
+1020 GSKKS

-1046 NTNSHFRSTVKQS
+1046 NTNSHFISTNKQS
-1059 SNSIESEYDSTIS
+1059 SNSIESEYESTIS
-1072 ESPRKFDID
+1072 DSPRKFDTD
-1081 EIKIKPEI
+1081 EIKMKSEI
-1089 KLFYKSKYTN
+1089 KLFYKAKYSN

-1109 KNEELQKQSLNYIKL
+1109 KNEELQKQSLNYIKIF
-1124 YIETEKKKKKKQVR
+1124 IETEKKRKKKQVK
-1138 QISLNSIKS
+1138 QLSINSIQS

-1155 YVRDNDLRNILNKFN
+1155 YIRDNNLRSILNKFN
-1170 MNYKRQKEN
+1170 MNYQKKKEN
-1179 NRNMLNNKIEN
+1179 NKNNLNSKIEN
-1190 NTNNFMSKFKND
+1190 NTNNFMSKFKNNY
-1202 CSKKRRK
+1202 SKKRRK
-1209 SFHIKKNSKKYID
+1209 SFHIKKNPKKYQD
-1222 MSLSPTQKGE
+1222 MSLSPSQNGD

-1249 FKIPHKMKLKMSN
+1249 FRIPHKMKLSN
-1262 EYEKEMVIKTSE
+1262 EYENEVVIKTLDQ
-1274 HNISNINYSLN
+1274 NISNINYSLN
-1285 INENK
+1285 IIDNK

>member
-1 MNQSF
+1 MNQSY
-6 NGRNKIGN
+6 NETNKIVN
-14 SQGQLSSRNSNK
+14 QTYLSSHNSNK
-26 KNNNYKPMLYTPKHN
+26 NNNKKKVKIMTPKHKN
-41 NIATISP
+41 NV
-48 NSLFGSLNNKPL
+48 NSIVGSLYKKPL
-60 LEVNSPKIKRS
+60 LEVSSPKIKRS
-71 GTNLNLYAKKEQE
+71 DTNLNIYAKKEQE

-93 YKNNNN
+93 FKRKD
-99 SIKILEKTIINK
+99 SLKVLEKTIINK
-111 ILDISMRIEKEDN
+111 ILDISMRFEKEDN

-137 NLSALVLNNIEGD
+137 NLSALILNQIEIGD
-150 TDNSFLSK
+150 TDNSILSK
-158 SLLSNNNKLR
+158 SILSNTNKLK

-175 DLSKSSAN
+175 DLSRSSIN
-183 SKLSLVSKNEKSILK
+183 SKHSLVSKNEKSILK
-198 PPLKGPEKYR
+198 MPVKGPEKYR
-208 VLIKKN
+208 VLFKKN

-223 EEKEEEE
+223 EEREEEE
-230 DRFYISPKSNFV
+230 DNFYISPKSNFV
-242 LIFDLLI
+242 LIFDFLI
-249 IIFSLFDII
+249 IIFCLFDVV
-258 YTPQRLSKIDGFC
+258 YTPQRLSKINGFC
-271 TLPNNKIMYIY
+271 TLPNNTIIYIY
-282 FFIDILYIIDMLLG
+282 FFIDILYIVDMLLG

-301 YNFQFVI
+301 YNFQYIV

-320 VTQFWLDFIQAFPT
+320 VTQFWLDFIQAIPA
-334 FTYISYLCKKQ
+334 FTYITYLCKKQ
-345 NFYCGAYDLS
+345 NIYCGAYDLS
-355 NKEMF
+355 NKEMI

-366 VKQTKLFKI
+366 VKQAKLFKI
-375 IDLKKNSI
+375 IDKKKNSI
-383 MFMIKEI
+383 KFAIKEI
-390 IAEREVVESIFHIIT
+390 IAEREIIESILHHLI

-410 ISCFYSFISIHIF
+410 VSCFYSFISIHIF
-423 IGKHSY
+423 IGRHSY
-429 PNWITKA
+429 PNWIIKA
-436 GFQDQTQVMLYL
+436 GFQDQSHIMLYL

-465 IVGVSLSEII
+465 IVGVSLNEII

-485 TIYSWI
+485 TIYSWV

-562 NNVLFTMYKQTI
+562 INVLFTMYKQTI
-574 DNLKIFKKCQNS
+574 NNLKIFKKCQNS

-647 FGDMEDEIVNISN
+647 FGDMDDDLVNVSN
-660 YESSISNSSFSDK
+660 YESSISNSSLSDK
-673 KNNMVSN
+673 QNNMVSN
-680 IDFVK
+680 INYVK

-692 NKNGKSS
+692 NKNANNS

-704 NESGIGKEMG
+704 NESDIGKEMG

-802 TLKKIKIFWDNLEKR
+802 TLKKIKFFWDNLEKKF
-817 IILQKKSFHKC
+817 ILTKKSFHKC

-850 VVNEKTKRNR
+850 VVNEKANKIR
-860 ILRAKTQAKKNTNIN
+860 IQRAKTQAKKNTNIN
-875 ENIKKIFNYSSK
+875 DNIKKIFNYNSK
-887 NTTSINNNS
+887 NTTSVTNNS
-896 VINSNLLSLVKPK
+896 VINSNLLSLSKPK
-909 DDHQNSHI
+909 EEKSKSHI
-917 SNNKSKFAG
+917 SNNRSKFAAG
-926 GSATTDLKSLSKASK
+926 SSATENNLKSSKVSK
-941 KQVPNERKVKTL
+941 KQITNSDRKIKKI
-953 DKAKKRRGYINRLK
+953 DKAKKRRGYISKLK

-973 KNSNKYYKNLCNKVS
+973 KNSNKYYKNLCNKID
-988 SSKDSEKGL
+988 SSKDSEKVF
-997 NKKLNKTIMSE
+997 NKKLNKTIISE
-1008 FDRENNFTFNVN
+1008 LDKENNFTFKLGEK
-1020 DIGSKKS
+1020 GSKKS

-1046 NTNSHFRSTVKQS
+1046 NTNSHFISTNKQS
-1059 SNSIESEYDSTIS
+1059 SNSIESEYESTIS
-1072 ESPRKFDID
+1072 DSPRKFDTD
-1081 EIKIKPEI
+1081 EIKMKSEI
-1089 KLFYKSKYTN
+1089 KLFYKAKYSN

-1109 KNEELQKQSLNYIKL
+1109 KNEELQKQSLNYIKIF
-1124 YIETEKKKKKKQVR
+1124 IETEKKRKKKQVK
-1138 QISLNSIKS
+1138 QLSINSIQS

-1155 YVRDNDLRNILNKFN
+1155 YIRDNNLRSILNKFN
-1170 MNYKRQKEN
+1170 MNYQKKKEN
-1179 NRNMLNNKIEN
+1179 NKNNLNSKIEN
-1190 NTNNFMSKFKND
+1190 NTNNFMSKFKNNY
-1202 CSKKRRK
+1202 SKKRRK
-1209 SFHIKKNSKKYID
+1209 SFHIKKNPKKYQD
-1222 MSLSPTQKGE
+1222 MSLSPSQNGD

-1249 FKIPHKMKLKMSN
+1249 FRIPHKMKLSN
-1262 EYEKEMVIKTSE
+1262 EYENEVVIKTLDQ
-1274 HNISNINYSLN
+1274 NISNINYSLN
-1285 INENK
+1285 IIDNK

>member
-1 MNQSF
+1 MNQSY
-6 NGRNKIGN
+6 NETNKIVN
-14 SQGQLSSRNSNK
+14 QTYLSSHNSNK
-26 KNNNYKPMLYTPKHN
+26 NNNKKKVKIMTPKHKN
-41 NIATISP
+41 NV
-48 NSLFGSLNNKPL
+48 NSIVGSLYKKPL
-60 LEVNSPKIKRS
+60 LEVSSPKIKRS
-71 GTNLNLYAKKEQE
+71 DTNLNIYAKKEQE

-93 YKNNNN
+93 FKRKD
-99 SIKILEKTIINK
+99 SLKVLEKTIINK
-111 ILDISMRIEKEDN
+111 ILDISMRFEKEDN

-137 NLSALVLNNIEGD
+137 NLSALILNQIEIGD
-150 TDNSFLSK
+150 TDNSILSK
-158 SLLSNNNKLR
+158 SILSNTNKLK

-175 DLSKSSAN
+175 DLSRSSIN
-183 SKLSLVSKNEKSILK
+183 SKHSLVSKNEKSILK
-198 PPLKGPEKYR
+198 MPVKGPEKYR
-208 VLIKKN
+208 VLFKKN

-223 EEKEEEE
+223 EEREEEE
-230 DRFYISPKSNFV
+230 DNFYISPKSNFV
-242 LIFDLLI
+242 LIFDFLI
-249 IIFSLFDII
+249 IIFCLFDVV
-258 YTPQRLSKIDGFC
+258 YTPQRLSKINGFC
-271 TLPNNKIMYIY
+271 TLPNNTIIYIY
-282 FFIDILYIIDMLLG
+282 FFIDILYIVDMLLG

-301 YNFQFVI
+301 YNFQYIV

-320 VTQFWLDFIQAFPT
+320 VTQFWLDFIQAIPA
-334 FTYISYLCKKQ
+334 FTYITYLCKKQ
-345 NFYCGAYDLS
+345 NIYCGAYDLS
-355 NKEMF
+355 NKEMI

-366 VKQTKLFKI
+366 VKQAKLFKI
-375 IDLKKNSI
+375 IDKKKNSI
-383 MFMIKEI
+383 KFAIKEI
-390 IAEREVVESIFHIIT
+390 IAEREIIESILHHLI

-410 ISCFYSFISIHIF
+410 VSCFYSFISIHIF
-423 IGKHSY
+423 IGRHSY
-429 PNWITKA
+429 PNWIIKA
-436 GFQDQTQVMLYL
+436 GFQDQSHIMLYL

-465 IVGVSLSEII
+465 IVGVSLNEII

-485 TIYSWI
+485 TIYSWV

-562 NNVLFTMYKQTI
+562 INVLFTMYKQTI
-574 DNLKIFKKCQNS
+574 NNLKIFKKCQNS

-647 FGDMEDEIVNISN
+647 FGDMDDDLVNVSN
-660 YESSISNSSFSDK
+660 YESSISNSSLSDK
-673 KNNMVSN
+673 QNNMVSN
-680 IDFVK
+680 INYVK

-692 NKNGKSS
+692 NKNANNS

-704 NESGIGKEMG
+704 NESDIGKEMG

-802 TLKKIKIFWDNLEKR
+802 TLKKIKFFWDNLEKKF
-817 IILQKKSFHKC
+817 ILTKKSFHKC

-850 VVNEKTKRNR
+850 VVNEKANKIRMQ
-860 ILRAKTQAKKNTNIN
+860 RAKTQAKKNTNIN
-875 ENIKKIFNYSSK
+875 DNIKKIFNYNSK
-887 NTTSINNNS
+887 NTTSVTNNS
-896 VINSNLLSLVKPK
+896 VINSNLLSLSKPK
-909 DDHQNSHI
+909 EEKSKSHI
-917 SNNKSKFAG
+917 SNNRSKFAAG
-926 GSATTDLKSLSKASK
+926 SSATENNLKSSKVSK
-941 KQVPNERKVKTL
+941 KQIPNSDRKIKKI
-953 DKAKKRRGYINRLK
+953 DKAKKRRGYISKLK

-973 KNSNKYYKNLCNKVS
+973 KNSNKYYKNLCNKID
-988 SSKDSEKGL
+988 SSKDSEKVF
-997 NKKLNKTIMSE
+997 NKKLNKTIISE
-1008 FDRENNFTFNVN
+1008 LDKENNFTFKLGEK
-1020 DIGSKKS
+1020 GSKKS

-1046 NTNSHFRSTVKQS
+1046 NTNSHFISTNKQS
-1059 SNSIESEYDSTIS
+1059 SNSIESEYESTIS
-1072 ESPRKFDID
+1072 DSPRKFDTD
-1081 EIKIKPEI
+1081 EIKMKSEI
-1089 KLFYKSKYTN
+1089 KLFYKAKYSN

-1109 KNEELQKQSLNYIKL
+1109 KNEELQKQSLNYIKIF
-1124 YIETEKKKKKKQVR
+1124 IETEKKRKKKQVK
-1138 QISLNSIKS
+1138 QLSINSIQS

-1155 YVRDNDLRNILNKFN
+1155 YIRDNNLRSILNKFN
-1170 MNYKRQKEN
+1170 MNYQKKKEN
-1179 NRNMLNNKIEN
+1179 NKNNLNSKIEN
-1190 NTNNFMSKFKND
+1190 NTNNFMSKFKNNY
-1202 CSKKRRK
+1202 SKKRRK
-1209 SFHIKKNSKKYID
+1209 SFHIKKNPKKYQD
-1222 MSLSPTQKGE
+1222 MSLSPSQNGD

-1249 FKIPHKMKLKMSN
+1249 FRIPHKMKLSN
-1262 EYEKEMVIKTSE
+1262 EYENEVVIKTLDQ
-1274 HNISNINYSLN
+1274 NISNINYSLN
-1285 INENK
+1285 IIDNK

>member
-1 MNQSF
+1 MNQSY
-6 NGRNKIGN
+6 NETNKIVN
-14 SQGQLSSRNSNK
+14 QTYLSSHNSNK
-26 KNNNYKPMLYTPKHN
+26 NNNKKKVKIMTPKHKN
-41 NIATISP
+41 NV
-48 NSLFGSLNNKPL
+48 NSIVGSLYKKPL
-60 LEVNSPKIKRS
+60 LEVSSPKIKRS
-71 GTNLNLYAKKEQE
+71 DTNLNIYAKKEQE

-93 YKNNNN
+93 FKRKD
-99 SIKILEKTIINK
+99 SLKVLEKTIINK
-111 ILDISMRIEKEDN
+111 ILDISMRFEKEDN

-137 NLSALVLNNIEGD
+137 NLSALILNQIEIGD
-150 TDNSFLSK
+150 TDNSILSK
-158 SLLSNNNKLR
+158 SILSNTNKLK

-175 DLSKSSAN
+175 DLSRSSIN
-183 SKLSLVSKNEKSILK
+183 SKHSLVSKNEKSILK
-198 PPLKGPEKYR
+198 MPVKGPEKYR
-208 VLIKKN
+208 VLFKKN

-223 EEKEEEE
+223 EEREEEE
-230 DRFYISPKSNFV
+230 DNFYISPKSNFV
-242 LIFDLLI
+242 LIFDFLI
-249 IIFSLFDII
+249 IIFCLFDVV
-258 YTPQRLSKIDGFC
+258 YTPQRLSKINGFC
-271 TLPNNKIMYIY
+271 TLPNNTIIYIY
-282 FFIDILYIIDMLLG
+282 FFIDILYIVDMLLG

-301 YNFQFVI
+301 YNFQYIV

-320 VTQFWLDFIQAFPT
+320 VTQFWLDFIQAIPA
-334 FTYISYLCKKQ
+334 FTYITYLCKKQ
-345 NFYCGAYDLS
+345 NIYCGAYDLS
-355 NKEMF
+355 NKEMI

-366 VKQTKLFKI
+366 VKQAKLFKI
-375 IDLKKNSI
+375 IDKKKNSI
-383 MFMIKEI
+383 KFAIKEI
-390 IAEREVVESIFHIIT
+390 IAEREIIESILHHLI

-410 ISCFYSFISIHIF
+410 VSCFYSFISIHIF
-423 IGKHSY
+423 IGRHSY
-429 PNWITKA
+429 PNWIIKA
-436 GFQDQTQVMLYL
+436 GFQDQSHIMLYL

-485 TIYSWI
+485 TIYSWV

-562 NNVLFTMYKQTI
+562 INVLFTMYKQTI
-574 DNLKIFKKCQNS
+574 NNLKIFKKCQNS

-647 FGDMEDEIVNISN
+647 FGDMDDDLVNVSN
-660 YESSISNSSFSDK
+660 YESSISNSSLSDK
-673 KNNMVSN
+673 QNNMVSN
-680 IDFVK
+680 INYVK

-692 NKNGKSS
+692 NKNANNS

-704 NESGIGKEMG
+704 NESDIGKEMG

-802 TLKKIKIFWDNLEKR
+802 TLKKIKFFWDNLEKKF
-817 IILQKKSFHKC
+817 ILTKKSFHKC

-850 VVNEKTKRNR
+850 VVNEKANKIR
-860 ILRAKTQAKKNTNIN
+860 IQRAKTQAKKNTNIN
-875 ENIKKIFNYSSK
+875 DNIKKIFNYNSK
-887 NTTSINNNS
+887 NTTSVTNNS
-896 VINSNLLSLVKPK
+896 VINSNLLSLSKPK
-909 DDHQNSHI
+909 EEKSKSHI
-917 SNNKSKFAG
+917 SNNRSKFAAG
-926 GSATTDLKSLSKASK
+926 SSATENNLKSSKVSK
-941 KQVPNERKVKTL
+941 KQIPNSDRKIKKI
-953 DKAKKRRGYINRLK
+953 DKAKKRRGYISKLK

-973 KNSNKYYKNLCNKVS
+973 KNSNKYYKNLCNKID
-988 SSKDSEKGL
+988 SSKDSEKVF
-997 NKKLNKTIMSE
+997 NKKLNKTIISE
-1008 FDRENNFTFNVN
+1008 LDKENNFTFKLGEK
-1020 DIGSKKS
+1020 GSKKS

-1046 NTNSHFRSTVKQS
+1046 NTNSHFISTNKQS
-1059 SNSIESEYDSTIS
+1059 SNSIESEYESTIS
-1072 ESPRKFDID
+1072 DSPRKFDTD
-1081 EIKIKPEI
+1081 EIKMKSEI
-1089 KLFYKSKYTN
+1089 KLFYKAKYSN

-1109 KNEELQKQSLNYIKL
+1109 KNEELQKQSLNYIKIF
-1124 YIETEKKKKKKQVR
+1124 IETEKKRKKKQVK
-1138 QISLNSIKS
+1138 QLSINSIQS

-1155 YVRDNDLRNILNKFN
+1155 YIRDNNLRSILNKFN
-1170 MNYKRQKEN
+1170 MNYQKKKEN
-1179 NRNMLNNKIEN
+1179 NKNNLNSKIEN
-1190 NTNNFMSKFKND
+1190 NTNNFMSKFKNNY
-1202 CSKKRRK
+1202 SKKRRK
-1209 SFHIKKNSKKYID
+1209 SFHIKKNPKKYQD
-1222 MSLSPTQKGE
+1222 MSLSPSQNGD

-1249 FKIPHKMKLKMSN
+1249 FRIPHKMKLSN
-1262 EYEKEMVIKTSE
+1262 EYENEVVIKTLDQ
-1274 HNISNINYSLN
+1274 NISNINYSLN
-1285 INENK
+1285 IIDNK

>member
-1 MNQSF
+1 MNQSY
-6 NGRNKIGN
+6 NETNKIVN
-14 SQGQLSSRNSNK
+14 QTYLSSHNSNK
-26 KNNNYKPMLYTPKHN
+26 NNNKKKVKIMTPKHKN
-41 NIATISP
+41 NV
-48 NSLFGSLNNKPL
+48 NSIVGSLYKKPL
-60 LEVNSPKIKRS
+60 LEVSSPKIKRS
-71 GTNLNLYAKKEQE
+71 DTNLNIYAKKEQE

-93 YKNNNN
+93 FKRKD
-99 SIKILEKTIINK
+99 SLKVLEKTIINK
-111 ILDISMRIEKEDN
+111 ILDISMRFEKEDN

-137 NLSALVLNNIEGD
+137 NLSALILNQIEIGD
-150 TDNSFLSK
+150 TDNSILSK
-158 SLLSNNNKLR
+158 SILSNTNKLK

-175 DLSKSSAN
+175 DLSRSSIN
-183 SKLSLVSKNEKSILK
+183 SKHSLVSKNEKSILK
-198 PPLKGPEKYR
+198 MPVKGPEKYR
-208 VLIKKN
+208 VLFKKN

-223 EEKEEEE
+223 EEREEEE
-230 DRFYISPKSNFV
+230 DNFYISPKSNFV
-242 LIFDLLI
+242 LIFDFLI
-249 IIFSLFDII
+249 IIFCLFDVV
-258 YTPQRLSKIDGFC
+258 YTPQRLSKINGFC
-271 TLPNNKIMYIY
+271 TLPNNTIIYIY
-282 FFIDILYIIDMLLG
+282 FFIDILYIVDMLLG

-301 YNFQFVI
+301 YNFQYIV

-320 VTQFWLDFIQAFPT
+320 VTQFWLDFIQAIPA
-334 FTYISYLCKKQ
+334 FTYITYLCKKQ
-345 NFYCGAYDLS
+345 NIYCGAYDLS
-355 NKEMF
+355 NKEMI

-366 VKQTKLFKI
+366 VKQAKLFKI
-375 IDLKKNSI
+375 IDKKKNSI
-383 MFMIKEI
+383 KFAIKEI
-390 IAEREVVESIFHIIT
+390 IAEREIIESILHHLI

-410 ISCFYSFISIHIF
+410 VSCFYSFISIHIF
-423 IGKHSY
+423 IGRHSY
-429 PNWITKA
+429 PNWIIKA
-436 GFQDQTQVMLYL
+436 GFQDQSHIMLYL

-475 FQIIVLSVGI
+475 FQITVLSVGI
-485 TIYSWI
+485 TIYSWV

-562 NNVLFTMYKQTI
+562 INVLFTMYKQTI
-574 DNLKIFKKCQNS
+574 NNLKIFKKCQNS

-647 FGDMEDEIVNISN
+647 FGDMDDDLVNVSN
-660 YESSISNSSFSDK
+660 YESSISNSSLSDK
-673 KNNMVSN
+673 QNNMVSN
-680 IDFVK
+680 INYVK

-692 NKNGKSS
+692 NKNANNS

-704 NESGIGKEMG
+704 NESDIGKEMG

-802 TLKKIKIFWDNLEKR
+802 TLKKIKFFWDNLEKKF
-817 IILQKKSFHKC
+817 ILTKKSFHKC

-850 VVNEKTKRNR
+850 VVNEKANKIR
-860 ILRAKTQAKKNTNIN
+860 IQRAKTQAKKNTNIN
-875 ENIKKIFNYSSK
+875 DNIKKIFNYNSK
-887 NTTSINNNS
+887 NTTSVTNNS
-896 VINSNLLSLVKPK
+896 VINSNLLSLSKPK
-909 DDHQNSHI
+909 EEKSKSHI
-917 SNNKSKFAG
+917 SNNRSKFAAG
-926 GSATTDLKSLSKASK
+926 SSATENNLKSSKVSK
-941 KQVPNERKVKTL
+941 KQIPNSDRKIKKI
-953 DKAKKRRGYINRLK
+953 DKAKKRRGYISKLK

-973 KNSNKYYKNLCNKVS
+973 KNSNKYYKNLCNKID
-988 SSKDSEKGL
+988 SSKDSEKVF
-997 NKKLNKTIMSE
+997 NKKLNKTIISE
-1008 FDRENNFTFNVN
+1008 LDKENNFTFKLGEK
-1020 DIGSKKS
+1020 GSKKS

-1046 NTNSHFRSTVKQS
+1046 NTNSHFISTNKQS
-1059 SNSIESEYDSTIS
+1059 SNSIESEYESTIS
-1072 ESPRKFDID
+1072 DSPRKFDTD
-1081 EIKIKPEI
+1081 EIKMKSEI
-1089 KLFYKSKYTN
+1089 KLFYKAKYSN

-1109 KNEELQKQSLNYIKL
+1109 KNEELQKQSLNYIKIF
-1124 YIETEKKKKKKQVR
+1124 IETEKKRKKKQVK
-1138 QISLNSIKS
+1138 QLSINSIQS

-1155 YVRDNDLRNILNKFN
+1155 YIRDNNLRSILNKFN
-1170 MNYKRQKEN
+1170 MNYQKKKEN
-1179 NRNMLNNKIEN
+1179 NKNNLNSKIEN
-1190 NTNNFMSKFKND
+1190 NTNNFMSKFKNNY
-1202 CSKKRRK
+1202 SKKRRK
-1209 SFHIKKNSKKYID
+1209 SFHIKKNPKKYQD
-1222 MSLSPTQKGE
+1222 MSLSPSQNGD

-1249 FKIPHKMKLKMSN
+1249 FRIPHKMKLSN
-1262 EYEKEMVIKTSE
+1262 EYENEVVIKTLDQ
-1274 HNISNINYSLN
+1274 NISNINYSLN
-1285 INENK
+1285 IIDNK